1 MFRKIALGIMVSF
14 LLVQSLMAQEI
25 QFSKERMMNMETR
38 QSEGSTMVPVTQV
51 AEMMNLR
58 VICSKLDR
66 TIQLMDMGNVF
77 TLRIGEYKAGW
88 NQKEIQLT
96 AAPIDIEGTLYVPL
110 RSIAEAF
117 GYKLVVYEDVLVLER
132 SLSEEDIQI
141 IKSWENQYDQYGFIY
156 ALYSE
161 EQEDM
166 PYEAAKESMSGQIK
180 RIKADIESDKTSTL
194 VKVLGQE
201 CVSILEYAE
210 TIYDLS
216 PTQKTALERAYYTF
230 KNKWDYIHNEYRQI
244 QSGMY
249 EKLESKRGVT
259 YNFPYDEL
267 RISGGYEHIVKRLDE
282 SVEDIQKRFL
292 NRNIHL
298 DEMIYRISEMN
309 TIREDLKVLKI
320 LTRSEEAQKVLDTY
334 ITYADCVITYYCEM
348 RNVIYSPQ
356 SVDQQDQK
364 RVENARSNVEKAYQ
378 EYQSFYEINQ
388 IG

>member
-166 PYEAAKESMSGQIK
+166 PYEAAKEIGQ
-180 RIKADIESDKTSTL
+180 L
-194 VKVLGQE
+194 
-201 CVSILEYAE
+201 
-210 TIYDLS
+210 
-216 PTQKTALERAYYTF
+216 
-230 KNKWDYIHNEYRQI
+230 
-244 QSGMY
+244 
-249 EKLESKRGVT
+249 
-259 YNFPYDEL
+259 
-267 RISGGYEHIVKRLDE
+267 
-282 SVEDIQKRFL
+282 
-292 NRNIHL
+292 
-298 DEMIYRISEMN
+298 
-309 TIREDLKVLKI
+309 IR
-320 LTRSEEAQKVLDTY
+320 S
-334 ITYADCVITYYCEM
+334 
-348 RNVIYSPQ
+348 
-356 SVDQQDQK
+356 
-364 RVENARSNVEKAYQ
+364 
-378 EYQSFYEINQ
+378 
-388 IG
+388 

>member
-38 QSEGSTMVPVTQV
+38 QSEGSTMVPVTQA

-364 RVENARSNVEKAYQ
+364 RVENARTNVEKAYQ